1 MMYVVIKTED
11 GSLHEASSMYQ
22 SQYEGN
28 AAFAIG
34 KCDEP
39 FDPAYYWTVTDGVA
53 TKGNLIPVDQAAV
66 DAFEAEAALH
76 VYKDERKAAY
86 PSIAEQL
93 DMQYH
98 DSVNGTTTWKDA
110 IANVKSS
117 IPKP

>member
-39 FDPAYYWTVTDGVA
+39 FDPAYYWIVTDGVA

-66 DAFEAEAALH
+66 DALEAEAAASE
-76 VYKDERKAAY
+76 YKYKRKEEY
-86 PSIAEQL
+86 PSIEDQL
-93 DMQYH
+93 DKIFH
-98 DSVNGTTTWKDA
+98 EGVDAWKADIQA
-110 IANVKSS
+110 IKNKY
-117 IPKP
+117 PKP

>member
-28 AAFAIG
+28 PAFAIG

-39 FDPAYYWTVTDGVA
+39 FDPAYYWTVTNGVA
-53 TKGNLIPVDQAAV
+53 TKGDLIPIDQAAI

-86 PSIAEQL
+86 PSIEDQL
-93 DMQYH
+93 DKIFH
-98 DSVNGTTTWKDA
+98 GGIDAWKADIQA
-110 IANVKSS
+110 IKDRY
-117 IPKP
+117 PKP

>member
-53 TKGNLIPVDQAAV
+53 TKGNLIPINQVAI

-86 PSIAEQL
+86 PSIEHQL
-93 DMQYH
+93 DKIFH
-98 DSVNGTTTWKDA
+98 EGIDAWKAEIQA
-110 IANVKSS
+110 IKNAH
-117 IPKP
+117 PKPS

>member
-28 AAFAIG
+28 NAFAIG
-34 KCDEP
+34 KCNEP

-86 PSIAEQL
+86 PSIEAQL
-93 DMQYH
+93 DKIFHEGVDAWKADIQAI
-98 DSVNGTTTWKDA
+98 KDA
-110 IANVKSS
+110 H
-117 IPKP
+117 PKPS

>member
-1 MMYVVIKTED
+1 MYIVIKTSD

-22 SQYEGN
+22 SQYEGDS
-28 AAFAIG
+28 AYAIG

-53 TKGNLIPVDQAAV
+53 SKGDLVSVDQAAI

-86 PSIAEQL
+86 PSIEDQL
-93 DMQYH
+93 DKIFH
-98 DSVNGTTTWKDA
+98 DGIDAWKAEIQAIKDA
-110 IANVKSS
+110 H
-117 IPKP
+117 PKP

>member
-22 SQYEGN
+22 KQYEGN

-39 FDPAYYWTVTDGVA
+39 FDPAYYWIVTDGVA

-66 DAFEAEAALH
+66 DALEAEAALH

-86 PSIAEQL
+86 PSIEDQL
-93 DMQYH
+93 DKIFH
-98 DSVNGTTTWKDA
+98 EGVDAWKADIQA
-110 IANVKSS
+110 IKNKY
-117 IPKP
+117 PKP

>member
-22 SQYEGN
+22 KQYEGN

-66 DAFEAEAALH
+66 DALEAEAAAST
-76 VYKDERKAAY
+76 YKYKRKEEY
-86 PSIAEQL
+86 PSIEDQL
-93 DMQYH
+93 DKIFH
-98 DSVNGTTTWKDA
+98 EGIDAWKTDIQA
-110 IANVKSS
+110 IKNKY
-117 IPKP
+117 PKP

>member
-22 SQYEGN
+22 KQYEGN

-66 DAFEAEAALH
+66 DALEAEAAASA
-76 VYKDERKAAY
+76 YKYKRKEEY
-86 PSIAEQL
+86 PSIEDQL
-93 DMQYH
+93 DKIFH
-98 DSVNGTTTWKDA
+98 EGVDAWKADIQA
-110 IANVKSS
+110 IKNKY
-117 IPKP
+117 PKP

>member
-22 SQYEGN
+22 KQYEGN

-86 PSIAEQL
+86 PSIEDQL
-93 DMQYH
+93 DKIFH
-98 DSVNGTTTWKDA
+98 EGIDAWKADIQA
-110 IANVKSS
+110 IKDRY
-117 IPKP
+117 PKP

>member
-39 FDPAYYWTVTDGVA
+39 FDPAYYWIVTDGVA
-53 TKGNLIPVDQAAV
+53 TKGNLIPVDQAAI

-86 PSIAEQL
+86 PSIEDQL
-93 DMQYH
+93 DKIFH
-98 DSVNGTTTWKDA
+98 EGIDAWKADIQA
-110 IANVKSS
+110 IKNKY
-117 IPKP
+117 PKP